1 MAVPLVLKRW
11 GNLFSYFKTSYATF
25 TFYAYACLSIYI
37 QSVKHLITP
46 KITWLKT
53 YYPQLTLSW
62 KRIRCTLKPLQH
74 KMFFF
79 LWQRVESSAGYHN
92 YPQFVSFLIL
102 NVLMSQS
109 VEFCCSTN
117 VMFLNEFFWFRL
129 KAKEEEWRES
139 QRQFNKIWR
148 DQNEKYYLKV
158 NDSVTFTLFF
168 IALSIFSCIL
178 NLWN

>member
-11 GNLFSYFKTSYATF
+11 GNLFSHFKTSYATF
-25 TFYAYACLSIYI
+25 TFYAYTCLSIYI

-79 LWQRVESSAGYHN
+79 SGKELNHQLATTII
-92 YPQFVSFLIL
+92 VSFLIL

-117 VMFLNEFFWFRL
+117 VMFWNEFFWFRL